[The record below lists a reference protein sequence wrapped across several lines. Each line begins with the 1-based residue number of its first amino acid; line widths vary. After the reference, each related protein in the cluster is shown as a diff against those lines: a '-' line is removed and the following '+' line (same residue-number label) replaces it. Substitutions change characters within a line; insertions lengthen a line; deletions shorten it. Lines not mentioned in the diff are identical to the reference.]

1 MRVLCLPS
9 PSLSRLSQLGVP
21 LKDLTPAG
29 FGGTSFHI
37 VTASPEQAKALKEL
51 KIEYE
56 DITPRSAAQ
65 AASTDDGFLYCRG
78 GKIPNGT
85 LLRTKY
91 KGKGVEGEV
100 RGGVIWIDG
109 KAYDTPSF
117 AARAVGHGSVNGWR
131 VWEYL
136 NARGQWRPLAE
147 LRDS

>member
-1 MRVLCLPS
+1 MKILCLPN

-29 FGGTSFHI
+29 FGGTAFHI
-37 VTASPEQAKALKEL
+37 VTASSEQAEALKEL

-56 DITPRSAAQ
+56 DITPRSVAY
-65 AASTDDGFLYCRG
+65 AASTENGFLYCRG

-85 LLRTKY
+85 RLRTVY
-91 KGKGVEGEV
+91 KGKSFEGEV

-109 KAYDTPSF
+109 NGYDNPSF

-131 VWEYL
+131 VWEHL
-136 NARGQWRPLAE
+136 DEHGEWKPLAE
-147 LRDS
+147 LRDA

>member
-1 MRVLCLPS
+1 MKVLCLPT
-9 PSLSRLSQLGVP
+9 PALSRLSQLGVP

-37 VTASPEQAKALKEL
+37 VTASPEQAAALKEL
-51 KIEYE
+51 KIDYE
-56 DITPRSAAQ
+56 DITPTSATN
-65 AASTDDGFLYCRG
+65 AASSENGFLYCRG

-85 LLRTKY
+85 RLRTTY
-91 KGKGVEGEV
+91 KTKIFEGEV

-109 KAYDTPSF
+109 NGYDNPSF

-136 NARGQWRPLAE
+136 DAQSEWRPLTE
-147 LRDS
+147 LRG